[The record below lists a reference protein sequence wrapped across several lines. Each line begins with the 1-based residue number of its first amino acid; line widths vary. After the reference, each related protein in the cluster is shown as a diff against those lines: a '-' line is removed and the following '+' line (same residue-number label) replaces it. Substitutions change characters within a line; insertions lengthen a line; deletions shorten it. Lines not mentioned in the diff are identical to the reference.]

1 MKTEILPAFSGENEL
16 NMSAINRAS
25 TLLRA
30 GEVVAVPT
38 ETVYGLAA
46 NAYDETAVRK
56 IFAAKG
62 RPQDNPLIV
71 HIADFRD
78 IFDLVSAVPKAA
90 KKLADAFWSGPLT
103 VILPKSDK
111 IPDAVSAG
119 LPTVAVRMPS
129 HPVARAVIRE
139 SGVPLA
145 APSANHSGSPSPTNA
160 KYVFDDMD
168 GRIPLI
174 LDGGSSAVG
183 VESTVITLATD
194 VPRVLRP
201 GGVTVEQL
209 RAVLG
214 EVAVDD
220 AVLHQLKDGERAAS
234 PGMKYKHYAP
244 KADITI
250 VRGSLAQFQRFVAAR
265 EGTAFV
271 LCFSGEEKYFAHTVT
286 YGRAEDDSAQANRL
300 FDALRELDEQ
310 GAQTVYA
317 RCPSLSG
324 VGLAV
329 YNRLIRAA
337 GFHLVDLTGEED

>member
-1 MKTEILPAFSGENEL
+1 MNTELLPAYESGQKL
-16 NMSAINRAS
+16 NTNAIKKAAA
-25 TLLRA
+25 LLKA

-71 HIADFRD
+71 HIASVGELQN
-78 IFDLVSAVPKAA
+78 LVKEVPEAA
-90 KKLADAFWSGPLT
+90 KKLANAFWPGPLT

-119 LPTVAVRMPS
+119 LPTVAVRCPA
-129 HPVARAVIRE
+129 HPVARAVIE
-139 SGVPLA
+139 AAGVPLA
-145 APSANHSGSPSPTNA
+145 APSANRSGSPSPTNA
-160 KYVFDDMD
+160 KTVFDDMD

-174 LDGGSSAVG
+174 LDGGSSEVG
-183 VESTVITLATD
+183 VESTVITLAAS

-209 RAVLG
+209 REVLG
-214 EVAVDD
+214 EVLVDD
-220 AVLHQLKDGERAAS
+220 AVLHQLKDGEIASS

-244 KADITI
+244 RAEITI
-250 VRGSLAQFQRFVAAR
+250 VRGTLENFRAFVA
-265 EGTAFV
+265 GKDAFV
-271 LCFSGEEKYFAHTVT
+271 LCFAGEEQYFDRAVT
-286 YGRAEDDSAQANRL
+286 YGEADNDAAQANRL
-300 FDALRELDEQ
+300 FDALRELDAR
-310 GAQTVYA
+310 GAKTVYA
-317 RCPSLSG
+317 RCPALSG

-337 GFHLVDLTGEED
+337 GFHLIEV

>member
-1 MKTEILPAFSGENEL
+1 MKTEVLSAYTDGLKLHTENI
-16 NMSAINRAS
+16 ARAAK
-25 TLLRA
+25 LLAA

-56 IFAAKG
+56 IFSAKG

-78 IFDLVSAVPKAA
+78 IYDLVAEVPEAA
-90 KKLADAFWSGPLT
+90 KKLADAFWPGPLT

-119 LPTVAVRMPS
+119 LATVAVRYPA
-129 HPVARAVIRE
+129 HPVAQAVIQAC
-139 SGVPLA
+139 GVPLA
-145 APSANHSGSPSPTNA
+145 APSANRSGSPSPTNA
-160 KYVFDDMD
+160 KYVLDDMD

-174 LDGGSSAVG
+174 LDGGGSQVG
-183 VESTVITLATD
+183 VESTVVTLATE

-209 RAVLG
+209 REVLG
-214 EVAVDD
+214 EVEVDD
-220 AVLHQLKDGERAAS
+220 AVLHQLKAGETAAS

-250 VRGSLAQFQRFVAAR
+250 VRGSFSQFQEFVK
-265 EGTAFV
+265 GKDAFV
-271 LCFSGEEKYFAHTVT
+271 LVFAGEENAFDRAVT
-286 YGRAEDDSAQANRL
+286 YGRADDDRAQANRL

-310 GAQTVYA
+310 GAKTVYA
-317 RCPSLSG
+317 RCPALSG

-337 GFHLVDLTGEED
+337 GFHLVDLKEEQNG

>member
-1 MKTEILPAFSGENEL
+1 MKTEVLSAYTDGGKLHTENI
-16 NMSAINRAS
+16 ARAAK
-25 TLLRA
+25 LLAA
-30 GEVVAVPT
+30 GEIVAVPT

-56 IFAAKG
+56 IFSAKG

-71 HIADFRD
+71 HIADFQD
-78 IFDLVSAVPKAA
+78 IYELVGQVPEAA
-90 KKLADAFWSGPLT
+90 KKLADAFWPGPLT

-119 LPTVAVRMPS
+119 LATVAVRYPA
-129 HPVARAVIRE
+129 HPVAQAVIQAC
-139 SGVPLA
+139 GVPLA
-145 APSANHSGSPSPTNA
+145 APSANRSGSPSPTNA
-160 KYVFDDMD
+160 KYVLDDMD

-174 LDGGSSAVG
+174 LDGGGSQVG
-183 VESTVITLATD
+183 VESTVVTLATE

-209 RAVLG
+209 REVLG
-214 EVAVDD
+214 EVEVDD
-220 AVLHQLKDGERAAS
+220 AVLHQLKAGKTAAS

-250 VRGSLAQFQRFVAAR
+250 VRGSFSQFQEFVK
-265 EGTAFV
+265 GKDAFV
-271 LCFSGEEKYFAHTVT
+271 LVFAGEENAFDRAVT
-286 YGRAEDDSAQANRL
+286 YGRADDDRAQANRL
-300 FDALRELDEQ
+300 FDALRELDER
-310 GAQTVYA
+310 GAKTVYA
-317 RCPSLSG
+317 RCPALSG

-337 GFHLVDLTGEED
+337 GFHLVDLKEEQNG